1 MSGKSDGADDAA
13 VLVSRKQLAELER
26 DAALGRILREIPE
39 ELAKIEKAWLGKKP
53 RTAKDFRQAALESL
67 MIIGDRF
74 RGAGMFKAHVCALPR
89 PLFLLM
95 MELYDVQNK
104 RPSPLLTPDNAQDRP
119 KGEVSKNTANAK
131 GRAAA
136 VVTYNRLT
144 ECDAWA
150 DGKAAG
156 AIAKIFQDYG
166 IRVRSP
172 KSSARQRTSDG
183 TVTPETVKQWAKI
196 SRAQWGDRRGR
207 GQCEYEIKAFRE
219 LTDELYQVR
228 GYGRSLEILSVVNG
242 FYTFELSGL
251 RLVEGCAYEDKD
263 RCDLLLD
270 FLRRYIAG
278 TAYEA

>member
-13 VLVSRKQLAELER
+13 VLVSRKQLASLTR
-26 DAALGRILREIPE
+26 DAELGRILREIPE

-53 RTAKDFRQAALESL
+53 RTAKDVRQAALESL

-104 RPSPLLTPDNAQDRP
+104 CPSPLLTANDPP
-119 KGEVSKNTANAK
+119 KGEPSANTANAK

-150 DGKAAG
+150 DDKAAG

-166 IRVRSP
+166 IKVRSP

-196 SRAQWGDRRGR
+196 SRAEWGGRRGKGR
-207 GQCEYEIKAFRE
+207 FEYEIKAFRK

-228 GYGRSLEILSVVNG
+228 GYGRSLELISVVNG

-251 RLVEGCAYEDKD
+251 RLVEGYAYEDRD